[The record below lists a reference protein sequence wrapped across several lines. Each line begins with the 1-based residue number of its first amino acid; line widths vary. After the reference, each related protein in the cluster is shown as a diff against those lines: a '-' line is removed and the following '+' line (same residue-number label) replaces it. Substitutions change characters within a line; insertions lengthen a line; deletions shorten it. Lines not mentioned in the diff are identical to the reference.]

1 MGAQRPGDRMDALVS
16 GVRAGDREAIAAVYL
31 EVAPALRGFLLRR
44 VSHGEVADD
53 LVEHTF
59 VELIEGCEQIRGD
72 GRSLRAW
79 LYRAARNNL
88 ADWRKSA
95 ARRGDAELT
104 PARVAGVVDPDPD
117 PADQVVARSP
127 DPELRAALAGLT
139 AEQRDVLELR
149 MVAGLSA
156 AQVAEIM
163 GRTEGAVRALQHRA
177 VSRLAARLR
186 PARETL

>member
-1 MGAQRPGDRMDALVS
+1 MGEQGPEERLDALVS
-16 GVRAGDREAIAAVYL
+16 GVRAGDRDAIAAVYL

-59 VELIEGCEQIRGD
+59 VELIEGCDRLRGD

-95 ARRGDAELT
+95 ARRSDAELT
-104 PARVAGVVDPDPD
+104 PARAASVADPDPD
-117 PADQVVARSP
+117 PADQAVRRSP
-127 DPELRAALAGLT
+127 DPELRAALASLT
-139 AEQRDVLELR
+139 AEQREVVELR
-149 MVAGLSA
+149 MVADLST
-156 AQVAEIM
+156 AQVAAIT
-163 GRTEGAVRALQHRA
+163 GRTEGAVKALQHRA
-177 VSRLAARLR
+177 VSSLAARLR

>member
-1 MGAQRPGDRMDALVS
+1 MDALVS